1 MGPICYFNRWK
12 WIQRISDLFQ
22 ITNKLVARIWAP
34 DSKSRLWSLR
44 CDERMFFLE
53 RKLLVKKKRSG
64 SPWFLVSNKEQRAIS
79 FQFYIS
85 QKVLGLGFM
94 SFRRGGAPEYHWIW
108 QQHLSHLEFSITLC
122 NCNWDTVSLKL
133 TLGNGWFKSTEDGS
147 QKHGNVTNSN
157 PTWNQYLKHAQMI
170 LLWQRHCICINP

>member
-1 MGPICYFNRWK
+1 
-12 WIQRISDLFQ
+12 
-22 ITNKLVARIWAP
+22 
-34 DSKSRLWSLR
+34 
-44 CDERMFFLE
+44 
-53 RKLLVKKKRSG
+53 
-64 SPWFLVSNKEQRAIS
+64 
-79 FQFYIS
+79 
-85 QKVLGLGFM
+85 M

-170 LLWQRHCICINP
+170 LLWQRHWLYLHKSIKRKLFLFLFLHHLLCFISLLLPLSSEQGPNFASFFHPAPLTFSSFLLARFSDLAQEFLCE